1 LFDSHVHTVIS
12 TDSKMEILS
21 ARNKSITE
29 NIGIILTEHI
39 DLDFP
44 IRGEFTFDIPKYFS
58 AYSKYRSES
67 LLLGVELGMKTNV
80 TQDNKALTTTY
91 PFDYVIASIHLVE
104 NKDLYYREY
113 YENKTKQIAY
123 DIYLKD
129 MLQNIKA
136 HSFVD
141 SLGHID
147 YICRYAIFDDKELYY
162 KEHSEIIDEIFKSII
177 NNDIAIEIN
186 TRRFESKQAVKNMI
200 DIYKRYY
207 ELGGRIVTIGSDA
220 HKVEAI
226 GSNFKEAKEIAERC
240 KLRPVYFKERKPY
253 YEVL

>member
-1 LFDSHVHTVIS
+1 MFDSHVHTLIS
-12 TDSKMEILS
+12 TDSKMEIS
-21 ARNKSITE
+21 TVVNKSKKE
-29 NIGIILTEHI
+29 NIGIVLTEHI

-44 IRGEFTFDIPKYFS
+44 VKGEFMFDIPGYFS
-58 AYSKYRSES
+58 SYSKYRSDS

-80 TQDNKALTTTY
+80 TRENKTLVISY

-104 NKDLYYREY
+104 NKDLYYGDY
-113 YENKTKQIAY
+113 YNNKSKQMAY

-129 MLQNIKA
+129 ILKNIKA
-136 HSFVD
+136 HDFVD

-147 YICRYAIFDDKELYY
+147 YICRYAKYDDKELYY
-162 KEHSEIIDEIFKSII
+162 KEHSQLIDEIFNCII
-177 NNDIAIEIN
+177 KDGIVLEIN
-186 TRRFESKQAVKNMI
+186 TRRFENLQTVKNML

-220 HKVEAI
+220 HKVESI
-226 GSNFKEAKEIAERC
+226 GSNFKDAKEIADIC
-240 KLRPVYFKERKPY
+240 NLKPVYFKERKPY